1 MGKNKTS
8 GAEVLNE
15 YHRVFKQLTP
25 AGYSRTARG
34 DGRQCI
40 INMEVM
46 KTKLAWLAIWICVT
60 GGIPGTTIR
69 AQSSTDCLTCHSD
82 TSLTKEKDGKQISL
96 FADESALAGS
106 PHKKLVCVACHTG
119 FNQDAIPHKEKIEP
133 VNCARCH
140 AGNVLKHTFHPQLIR
155 AIAAHQEPDISCK
168 DCHGTHNIVSPKVP
182 GSKFNESN
190 LVESCGECHS
200 DVKEDFQKSE
210 HGKAIAGGIKGAP
223 NCLTCHRHSITP
235 NDSNNDTLATKIT
248 QEKLCLSCHL
258 DNPDV
263 RARTAPTAGFIAA
276 YEQSVHGRGL
286 LKGNAKVANCVDC
299 HGSHQMKK
307 GLDPTAMVNKSHIP
321 ETCAKCHEAIAQEY
335 SQSVHGIAVTKGNQD
350 APVCTN
356 CHGEHTILKHD
367 DPRSPVATKNLSQ
380 QVCSP
385 CHSSVALSTKYGLAS
400 DRFKTFSDS
409 YHGLAIEGGSVEVA
423 NCASCHGSHNI
434 KPSSDPTSNTNKAN
448 LAVTCGRCHPGAN
461 ARFGM
466 GAVHVNVAEKT
477 DSPTLY
483 WISNLYV
490 VLIIVVIGGMLLHN
504 LLDFLKKSKR
514 KLMMRRGLITHDVV
528 GHRLYLRMTLNE
540 RIQHATL
547 LFSFMT
553 LVVTGFMLRFPD
565 AWWVQEI
572 RSISDK
578 VFTLRSFIHRIAGV
592 MMVVASVVHLTY
604 ALFTQRGREL
614 IRDLLPK
621 LQDAWDAIAVIRYN
635 LGFSKIKPKFG
646 RFSYIEKSEYW
657 ALVWGTFIMVLT
669 GAIMWFDNT
678 FIGIFTKAGY
688 DISRT
693 IHYYEAWLATLA
705 IIVWHFYFVI
715 FNPDIYP
722 INLAFWKGSL
732 TEEEMQDEHA
742 LELDEIKRE
751 EMKRSLPAEQKGKDT
766 ADPTRKKTEVIK

>member
-1 MGKNKTS
+1 
-8 GAEVLNE
+8 
-15 YHRVFKQLTP
+15 
-25 AGYSRTARG
+25 
-34 DGRQCI
+34 
-40 INMEVM
+40 M
-46 KTKLAWLAIWICVT
+46 KTILAWLVSGICITVCS
-60 GGIPGTTIR
+60 PVPALQ
-69 AQSSTDCLTCHSD
+69 AQSSADCLTCHSD
-82 TSLTKEKDGKQISL
+82 KSLTKEKDGKQVSL
-96 FADESALAGS
+96 FVDDSVLDAS

-119 FNQDAIPHKEKIEP
+119 FSPDNIPHKEKIEP
-133 VNCARCH
+133 IDCARCH
-140 AGNVLKHTFHPQLIR
+140 AGNVLKHTFHPQLIQ
-155 AIAAHQEPDISCK
+155 AIADHQEPDVSCK
-168 DCHGTHNIVSPKVP
+168 DCHGTHNVVSPKVP

-210 HGKAIAGGIKGAP
+210 HGKAIASEIKGAP
-223 NCLTCHRHSITP
+223 NCLTCHRQSITP
-235 NDSNNDTLATKIT
+235 NDSKNDTLATKIT

-286 LKGNAKVANCVDC
+286 LKGNVKAANCVDC

-307 GLDPTAMVNKSHIP
+307 GLDPTAKVNKIHIP
-321 ETCAKCHEAIAQEY
+321 ETCAKCHESIAQEY
-335 SQSVHGIAVTKGNQD
+335 AQSVHGIAVTKGNQD

-356 CHGEHTILKHD
+356 CHGEHSIFRHD

-385 CHSSVALSTKYGLAS
+385 CHSSVALSTKYGFAS

-409 YHGLAIEGGSVEVA
+409 YHGLAIQEGSVEVA

-434 KPSSDPTSNTNKAN
+434 KPSSDSTSSTNKAN

-466 GAVHVNVAEKT
+466 GAVHVNIAQKT
-477 DSPTLY
+477 DEPTLY

-490 VLIIVVIGGMLLHN
+490 VLIVVVIGGMMIHN
-504 LLDFLKKSKR
+504 ILDFLKKSKR
-514 KLMMRRGLITHDVV
+514 KLMMRRGLVGHEIV

-540 RIQHATL
+540 RIQHAML
-547 LFSFMT
+547 LLSFMT

-565 AWWVQEI
+565 AWWVQGI
-572 RSISDK
+572 RSVSDK
-578 VFTLRSFIHRIAGV
+578 MFAFRSNIHRVAGV
-592 MMVVASVVHLTY
+592 TMVVASLVHLY
-604 ALFTQRGREL
+604 YVIFTQQGREL
-614 IRDLLPK
+614 ILDLLPK
-621 LQDAWDAIAVIRYN
+621 IQDAWDTIAVVNYN

-657 ALVWGTFIMVLT
+657 ALVWGTFIMVAT

-722 INLAFWKGSL
+722 INLAFWKGTL
-732 TEEEMQDEHA
+732 TEEEMQDDHA
-742 LELDEIKRE
+742 LELDEIKGRE
-751 EMKRSLPAEQKGKDT
+751 MGISLQAEQKDLEKKDT
-766 ADPTRKKTEVIK
+766 LLKKPEVNK